1 MRLCRTFVNFSM
13 ATELE
18 LRKRITS
25 VKNISKVTNALS
37 AVSASNARRAEKQ
50 VRATRD
56 YAGKA
61 FEILNNLASQ
71 SSSSGHPLLTQ
82 RENIR
87 KASLILITG
96 DRGLAGAYN
105 TNVIRLAENFIGSA
119 DMDINVITVGK
130 KGRDLMIRR
139 GYDVSGS
146 FTGMPRKP
154 ALADIL
160 PIARLVTDDYLA
172 EKTDEVFIAYTDFI
186 NLAKAIPVVKQLLPL
201 KPLDHEGMAL
211 SEFLTEANTTEA
223 KGAAYTYEPE
233 PDQLLNTVVPRF
245 TELQVYQALL
255 EAIASEESAR
265 FMAMQNATDNA
276 TALAEALTLERNK
289 VRQATITNEIL
300 DIVGGAEAI
309 SQ

>member
-1 MRLCRTFVNFSM
+1 M

-18 LRKRITS
+18 LKKRIRS

-37 AVSASNARRAEKQ
+37 AVSAANARKAERK
-50 VRATRD
+50 VVATRA

-71 SSSSGHPLLTQ
+71 SSGSGHPLLNAPDKIE
-82 RENIR
+82 RAAI
-87 KASLILITG
+87 ILYTG

-105 TNVIRLAENFIGSA
+105 TNVTRLAEQFMESC
-119 DMDINVITVGK
+119 DFPVDVITVGR

-139 GYDVSGS
+139 GYNVTAS
-146 FTGMPRKP
+146 FIAMPRSP
-154 ALADIL
+154 GIADVL
-160 PIARLVTDDYLA
+160 PIARVVTDDYLA
-172 EKTDEVFIAYTDFI
+172 GTYNEVFIAYTDFI
-186 NLAKAIPVVKQLLPL
+186 NLAKAVPTIKQLLPL

-211 SEFLTEANTTEA
+211 NEFLAPVEA
-223 KGAAYTYEPE
+223 KEAQGASYTYEPE
-233 PDQLLNTVVPRF
+233 PEQLLDAIVPRF
-245 TELQVYQALL
+245 TELQIYQALL

-276 TALAEALTLERNK
+276 SALAEALTLERNK

-300 DIVGGAEAI
+300 DIVGGAEALATD
-309 SQ
+309 